1 MDENPPVPYAP
12 GAWDISERLK
22 GSLESVP
29 LRPVPMTLAL
39 AQLRPQVEDELRAV
53 ARLESSRPL
62 SEREHRQESA
72 LRSLLALAQEGSNA
86 ESMAESRRL

>member
-1 MDENPPVPYAP
+1 MEENPPVPDAP
-12 GAWDISERLK
+12 GDWDISERLK

-29 LRPVPMTLAL
+29 LRPAPMALAL
-39 AQLRPQVEDELRAV
+39 AELRSQVEDELRAV

-62 SEREHRQESA
+62 SEREHRKESA

-86 ESMAESRRL
+86 ESMAGSMRL